1 MKKIYLSIK
10 NDNKISPQ
18 KVIEEKL
25 KLEYIKAYK
34 SVIKEIPNSSEH
46 SFNVKFKCLIPN
58 GGIAHKNVQRML
70 LSSGIEKFLN
80 NVPMAIFI
88 EKL

>member
-1 MKKIYLSIK
+1 M
-10 NDNKISPQ
+10 
-18 KVIEEKL
+18 
-25 KLEYIKAYK
+25 
-34 SVIKEIPNSSEH
+34 IKEIPNSSEH

>member
-1 MKKIYLSIK
+1 MNS
-10 NDNKISPQ
+10 D
-18 KVIEEKL
+18 
-25 KLEYIKAYK
+25 YK
-34 SVIKEIPNSSEH
+34 SAMKEIPNSSEH
-46 SFNVKFKCLIPN
+46 SFKVKFKCLIPN
-58 GGIAHKNVQRML
+58 GGITHKNVQRML